1 MNVNFIKH
9 IYIYIYIYVCTYI
22 LCTYVYCVYI
32 QEIYVHFKV
41 DKVKLTYKFILNILF
56 DSC

>member
-1 MNVNFIKH
+1 M
-9 IYIYIYIYVCTYI
+9 YVCTYI